1 MPARKLKEFLDSHG
15 VKYLSITH
23 SRAYTAQEVAASA
36 HVAGKQ
42 LAKTVMVMLDGKL
55 AMAALPASH
64 EVDFDLLKKVAGAK
78 EAHLAHE
85 DQFKDAFPDC
95 DIGAM
100 PPFGNL
106 YGLPV
111 YASQSF
117 AYGDRP
123 EGESTQEIAFNACT
137 HTELIR
143 MKYADFARLVNPVVG
158 RFSAKKMS
166 FDKQDERFA

>member
-1 MPARKLKEFLDSHG
+1 MPGPYPTR
-15 VKYLSITH
+15 
-23 SRAYTAQEVAASA
+23 
-36 HVAGKQ
+36 
-42 LAKTVMVMLDGKL
+42 
-55 AMAALPASH
+55 
-64 EVDFDLLKKVAGAK
+64 VAGAK

-143 MKYADFARLVNPVVG
+143 MKYADFSRLVNPVVG
-158 RFSAKKMS
+158 RLSAKKMS
-166 FDKQDERFA
+166 FDKQDERFG